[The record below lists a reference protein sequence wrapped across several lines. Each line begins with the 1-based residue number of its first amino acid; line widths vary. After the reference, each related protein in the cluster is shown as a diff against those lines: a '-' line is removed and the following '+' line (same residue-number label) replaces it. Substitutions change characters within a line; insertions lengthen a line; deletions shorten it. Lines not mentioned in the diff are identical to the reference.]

1 MLPLH
6 FTHFRLLLVSLN
18 PPLLTVCSVSRSRWF
33 LLFSL
38 DDTHTH
44 THTHTCV
51 EYFWQLSVWSP
62 LEMSELLGQADLWA
76 SAASWKNWKRKKK
89 GSNETPKILWII
101 QHHHIKVDT
110 TNKESL
116 KNSTQTA
123 LKDYVSSQSS
133 PVGPVNSLLA
143 AAKEKTSRKLHK
155 LHLFQV

>member
-6 FTHFRLLLVSLN
+6 FTHFRLLLVLLVSLN

-38 DDTHTH
+38 DDTHTHTH

-89 GSNETPKILWII
+89 RQQRDAENTLNYSTSSYQSRHNKQGEPEELNTNC
-101 QHHHIKVDT
+101 IKGLCFISEFTCWACEQFVSCCQRKNKQKT
-110 TNKESL
+110 T
-116 KNSTQTA
+116 
-123 LKDYVSSQSS
+123 
-133 PVGPVNSLLA
+133 
-143 AAKEKTSRKLHK
+143 
-155 LHLFQV
+155 